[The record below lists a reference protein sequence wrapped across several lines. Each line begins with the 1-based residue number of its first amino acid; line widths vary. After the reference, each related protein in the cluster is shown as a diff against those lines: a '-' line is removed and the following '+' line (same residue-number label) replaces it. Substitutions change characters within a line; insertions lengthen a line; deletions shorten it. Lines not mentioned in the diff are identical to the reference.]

1 MKCYGFFFFNFK
13 ILTFLVE
20 KSDQML
26 LQEKEVSD
34 RVEQDDWSSDVT
46 GIEGKWGSHGG
57 LSSLMENLL

>member
-1 MKCYGFFFFNFK
+1 MKCYGGVFFNFK

-26 LQEKEVSD
+26 LQEEKVSD

>member
-1 MKCYGFFFFNFK
+1 MKCYGFFFFINFK

-26 LQEKEVSD
+26 LQEEEVSD

-46 GIEGKWGSHGG
+46 GIEGK
-57 LSSLMENLL
+57 

>member
-1 MKCYGFFFFNFK
+1 MDCIWVFFFNLK
-13 ILTFLVE
+13 ILIFLVE

-26 LQEKEVSD
+26 LQEEEVSD

-46 GIEGKWGSHGG
+46 GIKGKWGSHGG

>member
-1 MKCYGFFFFNFK
+1 MKCYGVFFFNFK

-26 LQEKEVSD
+26 LQEEEVSD